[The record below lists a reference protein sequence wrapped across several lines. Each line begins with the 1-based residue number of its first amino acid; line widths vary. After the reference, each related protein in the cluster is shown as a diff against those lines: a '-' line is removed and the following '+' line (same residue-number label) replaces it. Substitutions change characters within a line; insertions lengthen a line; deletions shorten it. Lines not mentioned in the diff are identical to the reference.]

1 MAHCC
6 SVEQKLLWRTR
17 VFSDVF
23 RWFIVVLG
31 VFFHI
36 CLVFCLLITLVTNVA
51 WGDGDR
57 ERMWF
62 LAKLSDLTVTEH
74 WNHG

>member
-1 MAHCC
+1 M
-6 SVEQKLLWRTR
+6 
-17 VFSDVF
+17 
-23 RWFIVVLG
+23 VLG